1 MTKEYKVAPLPFIG
15 QKRMF
20 AAKYKQV
27 LKDIEGVN
35 VVVDL
40 FGGSGLLSHITKR
53 QRPELTVVYN
63 DFDNYRQRLANVDN
77 TNAILGK
84 LREMVA
90 EVPQGKLIP
99 PRIRGEILGMLDA
112 EEQLMRCLN
121 GVSGGGIDALI
132 GQSFEVPKPIKIS
145 LGKPCQRF
153 KIVKKH
159 RRVTSSMLFYFF

>member
-1 MTKEYKVAPLPFIG
+1 MTREYKVAPLPFIG

-27 LKDIEGVN
+27 LKDIEGIN

-63 DFDNYRQRLANVDN
+63 DFNNYRQRLANVDN

-84 LREMVA
+84 LREM
-90 EVPQGKLIP
+90 
-99 PRIRGEILGMLDA
+99 
-112 EEQLMRCLN
+112 EQLMRCLN
-121 GVSGGGIDALI
+121 DISKNG
-132 GQSFEVPKPIKIS
+132 FEAFADLEHGSTRLRPIKATLS
-145 LGKPCQRF
+145 KP
-153 KIVKKH
+153 VE
-159 RRVTSSMLFYFF
+159 